1 LWFWNSGSLSPGEEF
16 YKKSLQKGEY
26 CSIMKK
32 RRRKEP
38 LEGGNFLNYYLQ
50 VAWPGGFFF

>member
-1 LWFWNSGSLSPGEEF
+1 
-16 YKKSLQKGEY
+16 
-26 CSIMKK
+26 MKK
-32 RRRKEP
+32 RRRKET